1 MPDMSNYFVISA
13 LGGDRPGIVNELSR
27 CILDSGCNI
36 ADSRMSV
43 LGGEFAIMLL
53 VAGNWSTIGKL
64 EAQLPRLEQ
73 QLGMTITARRT
84 EARQPRQALLPYE
97 VDVVAMDHPGIVH
110 DLANFFSERNI
121 NIQDLVTSS
130 YAAAHTGTPMFS
142 VHMSVGI
149 PADQHIS
156 ALREEFLDHCDQL
169 NLDAVIRVTPFA
181 PGPAGDF
188 DLADRSEV

>member
-84 EARQPRQALLPYE
+84 EAHQPRQALLPYE

-169 NLDAVIRVTPFA
+169 NLDAVIEPSK
-181 PGPAGDF
+181 G
-188 DLADRSEV
+188 

>member
-1 MPDMSNYFVISA
+1 MPDMTNYFVISA

-53 VAGNWSTIGKL
+53 VVGNWSTIGKL

-84 EARQPRQALLPYE
+84 EARQPRQSLLPYE

-142 VHMSVGI
+142 VHISVGI

-169 NLDAVIRVTPFA
+169 NLDAVIEPSK
-181 PGPAGDF
+181 G
-188 DLADRSEV
+188 

>member
-13 LGGDRPGIVNELSR
+13 LGEDRPGIVNELSR

-84 EARQPRQALLPYE
+84 EPRQTGQPLLPYE

-110 DLANFFSERNI
+110 ELANFFSERSI
-121 NIQDLVTSS
+121 NIQDLLTSS

-149 PADQHIS
+149 PAGQHIS
-156 ALREEFLDHCDQL
+156 ALREEFLDYCDQL
-169 NLDAVIRVTPFA
+169 NLDAVIEPSK
-181 PGPAGDF
+181 G
-188 DLADRSEV
+188 

>member
-1 MPDMSNYFVISA
+1 MGDMSNYLVISA

-27 CILDSGCNI
+27 CILDSGCSI

-43 LGGEFAIMLL
+43 LGGEFAVMLL

-73 QLGMTITARRT
+73 QLGMTVTARRT
-84 EARQPRQALLPYE
+84 EPQRAGQALLPYE
-97 VDVVAMDHPGIVH
+97 VDVVSMDHQGIVH
-110 DLANFFSERNI
+110 DLANFFAERNI
-121 NIQDLVTSS
+121 NIQDMTTSS

-149 PADQHIS
+149 PADLHIA

-169 NLDAVIRVTPFA
+169 NLDAVIEPSK
-181 PGPAGDF
+181 G
-188 DLADRSEV
+188 

>member
-169 NLDAVIRVTPFA
+169 NLDAVIEPSK
-181 PGPAGDF
+181 G
-188 DLADRSEV
+188 